1 MAQSNQN
8 NQNSNFSGRFSGR
21 FSGVFTALITP
32 FKNGEID
39 WASMK
44 RLLRSQLDANIDGFV
59 VNGTTA
65 ESPVLTEQE
74 RLKIFEF
81 VRSECGRGFPLIM
94 GTGTNSTAESINQ
107 TKKAEQLGADAVL
120 VVVPYY
126 NKPPQRGLF
135 QHYQKIAESTGL
147 PVILYNVPS
156 RTITQLEFQT
166 ILELSKLQN
175 IVGIKEASGDIAF
188 GSKLIRA
195 CGADFFV
202 TSGDD
207 GSFLDLMSAGG
218 AGVIS
223 VGSHIFGKKFVDWS
237 KRVKTG
243 DVTVQAE
250 FATIRDLNT
259 YLYIEA
265 NPIPLKMA
273 LCLMGLIDSP
283 ELRLPLTVLSE
294 PYTEQLKS
302 KMLEA
307 GIL

>member
-1 MAQSNQN
+1 M
-8 NQNSNFSGRFSGR
+8 
-21 FSGVFTALITP
+21 
-32 FKNGEID
+32 
-39 WASMK
+39 
-44 RLLRSQLDANIDGFV
+44 
-59 VNGTTA
+59 
-65 ESPVLTEQE
+65 
-74 RLKIFEF
+74 
-81 VRSECGRGFPLIM
+81 
-94 GTGTNSTAESINQ
+94 
-107 TKKAEQLGADAVL
+107 
-120 VVVPYY
+120 
-126 NKPPQRGLF
+126 
-135 QHYQKIAESTGL
+135 
-147 PVILYNVPS
+147 PS

-302 KMLEA
+302 KMLET